1 MGATGGAPPAVGTVE
16 VLEGWRPGTDDHPS
30 DPPPD
35 RRAVAAV
42 AVALLLVVVL
52 GLLQGDPRP
61 GAADRPGAAVAPDVA
76 TPAPGAPTTFTQP
89 LGHRVAALTVSGVAV
104 VDPDDG
110 GFEVV
115 ELGAVTSYGSRPAL
129 VAVGPDRVAVLFSD
143 RSVGLVDL
151 TSRRITRVAEDVNA
165 ILPGRGPGRFWVRR
179 LLGRSSWELTLLDAD
194 GRPRSVA
201 LTFTGAHPP
210 TVIGGRP
217 TEAPSSA
224 DAPVPLAPADARWDL
239 EVHQVGG
246 TVVEYEVRIEDRVS
260 GSVRWLR
267 GLPHPPVVAPDGG
280 RLLHGVPDG
289 NLLVA
294 HGLVDG
300 ADDRIAVPRVDGVGL
315 DWGNLAVLP
324 ASDRSAS

>member
-42 AVALLLVVVL
+42 AVVLLLVVVL
-52 GLLQGDPRP
+52 GLLQGDPRSEP
-61 GAADRPGAAVAPDVA
+61 GDRPGAAIAPDVA
-76 TPAPGAPTTFTQP
+76 APAPGLPTSFTRP

-104 VDPDDG
+104 LDPDDG

-151 TSRRITRVAEDVNA
+151 TARTITRVAEDVNA
-165 ILPGRGPGRFWVRR
+165 ILPGREPGRFWVRR

-194 GRPRSVA
+194 GQPRSVA
-201 LTFTGAHPP
+201 LTFSGADPP
-210 TVIGGRP
+210 TVVGGRP
-217 TEAPSSA
+217 TEAASA
-224 DAPVPLAPADARWDL
+224 DAPVPLPSSDAGWDL
-239 EVHQVGG
+239 ELRRVGG
-246 TVVEYEVRIEDRVS
+246 TVVEYEVRIEDQAS

-267 GLPHPPVVAPDGG
+267 GLRHPPVVAPDGG
-280 RLLHGVPDG
+280 RLLYGVPDG

-294 HGLVDG
+294 HDLVDG
-300 ADDRIAVPRVDGVGL
+300 ADDPIAVPRVDGVDL

-324 ASDRSAS
+324 DPETPAAS